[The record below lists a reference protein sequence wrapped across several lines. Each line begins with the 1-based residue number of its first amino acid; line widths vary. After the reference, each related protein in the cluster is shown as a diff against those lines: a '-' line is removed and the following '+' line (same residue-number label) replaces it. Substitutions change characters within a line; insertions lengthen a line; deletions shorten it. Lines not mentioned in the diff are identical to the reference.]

1 MTFYPLPHVFSVGNF
16 FTDKKSMKMREVI
29 LRSCKKAS
37 EQWVM
42 CKEFFG
48 FLHELWQ
55 QNSLLIVIPENFLE
69 NTSRKHRDLVQ
80 ERIWGEN
87 RSQMKER
94 MASENGTDTGI
105 HDSVV

>member
-1 MTFYPLPHVFSVGNF
+1 
-16 FTDKKSMKMREVI
+16 
-29 LRSCKKAS
+29 
-37 EQWVM
+37 M

-48 FLHELWQ
+48 FLHKLWQ

>member
-1 MTFYPLPHVFSVGNF
+1 
-16 FTDKKSMKMREVI
+16 
-29 LRSCKKAS
+29 
-37 EQWVM
+37 M

-94 MASENGTDTGI
+94 RASENGTDTGI